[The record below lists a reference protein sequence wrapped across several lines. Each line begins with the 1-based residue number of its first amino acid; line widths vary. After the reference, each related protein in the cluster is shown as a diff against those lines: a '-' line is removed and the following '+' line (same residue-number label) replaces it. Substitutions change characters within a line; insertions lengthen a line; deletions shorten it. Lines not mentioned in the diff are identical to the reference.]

1 MAIRTAVRHSLFVT
15 AATLAAGILAS
26 AVDDSRVLAQAAA
39 ALAGQVSSAEE
50 GNMEGVVVTAKKTGS
65 TISISVVS
73 DAQGKFSFPASKIDA
88 GDYSLRIRAIGYE
101 LGGPKSVKVGAQT
114 EPVSI
119 KLKKTR
125 NLAAQLTS
133 AEWFMSFPGTPQE
146 KAKKAVFM
154 DRCTSCH
161 TYERIAKSTY
171 DTDGFIKVLQRM
183 GSYAPG
189 TTPYEPQ
196 KRKESRAEM
205 NPERLRPRAEFL
217 SSINLSE
224 SQTWDYPLKTLPRLK
239 GRSTKV
245 VITEYDLPR
254 ERAMPHDV
262 ILDDAGN
269 AWYTDFGHQFLGKLD
284 PKTGKVTEYP
294 VPMLKADYPPGMLD
308 IHIKDGKVW
317 LGLMLQG
324 GIASFDMKTEKFT
337 MYPIP
342 KEINNPAMQQAMV
355 MPDSMQVDGKIWM
368 NSVGSPGVHRMEL
381 ASQKF
386 ETFAP
391 YADFPKGQEH
401 SVYGIKADS
410 HNNLYFMD
418 FSADLIGRIDAK
430 TGKYSFFKTPTP
442 NSNPRRGYMDP
453 QDRLWFTEYR
463 ADQIAMFDTKTEK
476 FTEWKVPT
484 PYTWPYDV
492 VPDKNGELWTAG
504 MSTDR
509 VVRLDPKTGNAVEY
523 QLPRSTNTRRAWVDN
538 STTPPTFWVGSNHGA
553 SIVKVEPLD

>member
-1 MAIRTAVRHSLFVT
+1 MQMRKLMLVT
-15 AATLAAGILAS
+15 AAAMAVSFVQADAA
-26 AVDDSRVLAQAAA
+26 LAQAAA
-39 ALAGQVSSAEE
+39 ALSGQVSSTEE
-50 GNMEGVVVTAKKTGS
+50 GKMEGVMVTAKKDGS
-65 TISISVVS
+65 TISISVAS
-73 DAQGKFSFPASKIDA
+73 DAEGKFSFPASKIEP
-88 GDYSLRIRAIGYE
+88 GEYTLRIRAIGYE
-101 LGGPKSVKVGAQT
+101 LDGPKKVTISAQT
-114 EPVSI
+114 PPVDV

-133 AEWFMSFPGTPQE
+133 AEWFMSFPGTAQE
-146 KAKKAVFM
+146 KARKAAFM

-183 GSYAPG
+183 GTYAPG

-217 SSINLSE
+217 ASVNLSE
-224 SQTWDYPLKTLPRLK
+224 SQTWDYPLKTLPRLT

-262 ILDDAGN
+262 VLDDAGN
-269 AWYTDFGHQFLGKLD
+269 AWYTDFGHQFLGKLE
-284 PKTGKVTEYP
+284 PKTGKVTEYN
-294 VPMLKADYPPGMLD
+294 VPMNKPDYPPGMLD
-308 IHIKDGKVW
+308 IHIKDGNVW
-317 LGLMLQG
+317 VGMMLQA
-324 GIASFDMKTEKFT
+324 GIAKFDMKTEKFT
-337 MYPIP
+337 LYPIP
-342 KEINNPAMQQAMV
+342 KDINNPAMQQAMV

-368 NSVGSPGVHRMEL
+368 NSVGIPGVHRMEL

-410 HNNLYFMD
+410 KNNLYFMD

-442 NSNPRRGYMDP
+442 NSNPRRGYIDP

-463 ADQIAMFDTKTEK
+463 ADRLAMFDTKTEK
-476 FTEWKVPT
+476 FTEWQLPT
-484 PYTWPYDV
+484 QYSWPYDV
-492 VPDKNGELWTAG
+492 LPDKNGELWTAG

-509 VVRLDPKTGNAVEY
+509 VTRLDPKTGQTVEY
-523 QLPRSTNTRRAWVDN
+523 QLPRSTNVRRVWIDN
-538 STTPPTFWVGSNHGA
+538 STTPVTFWVGSNHGA
-553 SIVKVEPLD
+553 SIVKVEPLN